1 MGPQSTS
8 ALAHRREVEEAL
20 NLTIRIIIAQWRLK
34 TASRAF
40 ELCQHLGSTTFDQEI

>member
-20 NLTIRIIIAQWRLK
+20 NLTIRI
-34 TASRAF
+34 
-40 ELCQHLGSTTFDQEI
+40 